1 MGGDTPVCNAK
12 NILEVPLAL
21 TFLTRTMKSWQNAI
35 LLSNG
40 AIFFLSSPNFEK
52 SVSTQHFF
60 PKREKISKFQIVDSC
75 NGGTK
80 DFMELWEII
89 HLKI

>member
-35 LLSNG
+35 LLSDG
-40 AIFFLSSPNFEK
+40 AIFFSIL
-52 SVSTQHFF
+52 
-60 PKREKISKFQIVDSC
+60 SKF
-75 NGGTK
+75 
-80 DFMELWEII
+80 
-89 HLKI
+89 